1 MKKKQLITKK
11 ASMTAALIGTNALI
25 RHGHSVPLMKRVL
38 HRAGKAVIH
47 AGYQSGVRGEQGP
60 HRITRELIG
69 TIKDPYHTGL
79 FEKAREAGQY
89 VRGQKEGVNKKV
101 TNIREKTKAGKII
114 DRYKPAKKKEPFHI
128 KKDHYE
134 ALKSKFPHLA
144 EHVDSALGTNFDGK
158 NDKLQ
163 QRLNNGARW
172 LTKDTTFKKFR
183 SDVGSA
189 AKKQMQ
195 RLHSDE
201 STSRKPIHRPL
212 THVARMAWEDTKE
225 LGLNAGEALGGKK
238 AREVLNTDVRTLGRG
253 LVDKIKN
260 RGSQAQISNQKKPL
274 RMLEIKKEK

>member
-1 MKKKQLITKK
+1 MYNKPKLKKQ

-47 AGYQSGVRGEQGP
+47 AGYQSGVRGEKGP
-60 HRITRELIG
+60 HRVTRELIG

-79 FEKAREAGQY
+79 FEKAREMGQE
-89 VRGQKEGVNKKV
+89 VRGHKDSISKKV
-101 TNIREKTKAGKII
+101 TNIKQNSRAVKAY
-114 DRYKPAKKKEPFHI
+114 DRYKPVKKKEPFDV
-128 KKDHYE
+128 KKEHYE
-134 ALKSKFPHLA
+134 ALKSKFPHVA
-144 EHVDSALGTNFDGK
+144 EHIDSALGTNFDGK

-163 QRLNNGARW
+163 QRLNHGARW
-172 LTKDTTFKKFR
+172 LTKDTTFGRFKN
-183 SDVGSA
+183 DVTSA
-189 AKKQMQ
+189 AKKQMH

-212 THVARMAWEDTKE
+212 THVERMAWEDTKE

-238 AREVLNTDVRTLGRG
+238 ARDVLNTDVRTLGRG

-260 RGSQAQISNQKKPL
+260 RKSQAQISNQKKSSL
-274 RMLEIKKEK
+274 LNCLN